1 MGVGAYVPSDGSGLT
16 EAPGVWVAG
25 NVTDLMAPVPAAQA
39 AGVQAAAA
47 INADLVVEDT
57 DAAVARRRSAASADV
72 FGAACEA
79 EVSARVLGERRHGL
93 DSLPQSEGTAA
104 SAQP

>member
-1 MGVGAYVPSDGSGLT
+1 
-16 EAPGVWVAG
+16 
-25 NVTDLMAPVPAAQA
+25 
-39 AGVQAAAA
+39 VQAAAA

-57 DAAVARRRSAASADV
+57 DAAVARHRSAASADV

-79 EVSARVLGERRHGL
+79 EVSARVLGGRRHGL

-104 SAQP
+104 SVQP